1 MLPSPP
7 DPRGARVGAGM
18 AVLLRRLRPKLRPR
32 AGAAAGGTGWGRAV
46 ALGGSEQVGRELG
59 LLSGLGCLVGGGRRV
74 CIAPGSPCGVGAF
87 PLLASVKCR
96 PQAGGVGAAPWQ
108 PLGPLFWPG
117 RGCSRPGFGEG
128 VTLKG

>member
-46 ALGGSEQVGRELG
+46 ALGGEREGREG
-59 LLSGLGCLVGGGRRV
+59 IRFAFRAWVPRGGQAKGVYCTQVAVRGR
-74 CIAPGSPCGVGAF
+74 GF
-87 PLLASVKCR
+87 PLLASAKCR